1 LNANLDLSAYPEYA
15 TNTKPY
21 VVHEVMGP
29 NGPEKVATIGLITH
43 EAAVGGIKYNDA
55 VQTAIDTVEEL
66 NGKGIKNIMLLTH
79 LGLAEDQKLAQTLLD
94 NDLVVAKITGG
105 HSHDVTAT
113 PLWVSNKNT
122 LLDRLQ
128 FWKAEKA
135 IPITQGGS
143 SAQWLS
149 ANHIAFNADGS
160 ANRWH
165 TTGRLYSLEG
175 VKPNQSLKTYIAGL
189 TTDGLQNLKDT
200 TYGASTVSAYG
211 LDGMRRGENALGN
224 LVADSNLYGIQKQ
237 LGEHTPQIALVQPG
251 SIKSGLSSS
260 NVSRSDLANLFINAG
275 NLEDEQK
282 DLALASM
289 TGSQIKSALEH
300 GASLVPGV
308 EQPTLLSRVGN
319 ILNPTS
325 KPAPDLQGNF
335 LQVSGLKFALDY
347 SKSPLDRV
355 SNLQFRTSSGDF
367 LPLSDAEHYNVLT
380 RNHALEVWQQ
390 HGVFGDMTLAQ
401 AREQISAKLIPV
413 SQVDLLADFIS
424 GRQLDPAVDSAV
436 EGRINDISPD
446 YGKVAAP
453 PSRAASGFAFVS
465 ALDGNQQN
473 K

>member
-1 LNANLDLSAYPEYA
+1 
-15 TNTKPY
+15 
-21 VVHEVMGP
+21 
-29 NGPEKVATIGLITH
+29 
-43 EAAVGGIKYNDA
+43 
-55 VQTAIDTVEEL
+55 
-66 NGKGIKNIMLLTH
+66 
-79 LGLAEDQKLAQTLLD
+79 
-94 NDLVVAKITGG
+94 
-105 HSHDVTAT
+105 
-113 PLWVSNKNT
+113 
-122 LLDRLQ
+122 
-128 FWKAEKA
+128 
-135 IPITQGGS
+135 
-143 SAQWLS
+143 
-149 ANHIAFNADGS
+149 
-160 ANRWH
+160 
-165 TTGRLYSLEG
+165 
-175 VKPNQSLKTYIAGL
+175 
-189 TTDGLQNLKDT
+189 LKDT